1 MAFCEKPINFMIK
14 FIGYSR
20 LGRRDNCYLVM
31 DIALYTVLPGA
42 HARIRVVDQVDQES
56 DVSQFLFYNIDFQG
70 AKTLLS

>member
-1 MAFCEKPINFMIK
+1 MA
-14 FIGYSR
+14 
-20 LGRRDNCYLVM
+20 LVM

>member
-1 MAFCEKPINFMIK
+1 MA
-14 FIGYSR
+14 
-20 LGRRDNCYLVM
+20 LVM

-70 AKTLLS
+70 AKTLLSFNLTSNYKRPSKSS